1 MDGISTQLL
10 EQDAQAIA
18 SYQHLSELPLVI
30 KGGHGCHLIDADD
43 KEYIDLTAGACT
55 MNLGYTPLEGK
66 DFASFPF
73 PYATGIKQLEYAE
86 ALREFYPGIKPG
98 DLRVGF
104 GVCGSEAIDGVIKLC
119 RAYTGRKKI
128 VSFQGDYHGT
138 TYGAVTLT
146 TLPGRIS
153 QKFAPLL
160 PEVHILPFC
169 SEEDITDSVDEV
181 LLKLALLDYETIAG
195 IIVEP
200 VQGDMGMIPMHHKL
214 MHSIA
219 AIAKAWDIQLVSD
232 ETQMSFYRSGPF
244 YGIENYQGV
253 VPDAVVMGK
262 HLGGGIPLSAI
273 IGRKELMSSLGR
285 CEHAFSMAG
294 TAEACARGLVSL
306 KTITDPKFK
315 AELEQKER
323 QLAGALQDL
332 KLAHPKSVAK
342 ITGLGFAYGLWIRSP
357 LAQYS
362 DEEAAYLVMRKAF
375 DLGLYTMRLGSSW
388 LRIEPPLNISPNE
401 LQEAFKIFDEALTA
415 LEQDRCDKETLKDM
429 LRHD

>member
-1 MDGISTQLL
+1 MGSNSTQLL
-10 EQDAQAIA
+10 QQDAQVIA

-30 KGGHGCHLIDADD
+30 KGGHDCYLIDADD

-73 PYATGIKQLEYAE
+73 PYATGVSQLEYAL
-86 ALREFYPGIKPG
+86 ALRELYPGAEPD

-104 GVCGSEAIDGVIKLC
+104 GVCGSEAVDGAIKLC

-128 VSFQGDYHGT
+128 VSFEGDYHGT
-138 TYGAVTLT
+138 TYGSVTLT

-160 PEVHILPFC
+160 PDVHILPFC
-169 SEEDITDSVDEV
+169 SDEDNNDSVDEA

-195 IIVEP
+195 IIIEP
-200 VQGDMGMIPMHHKL
+200 VQGDMGMIPMHQKL
-214 MHSIA
+214 MRSIA
-219 AIAKAWDIQLVSD
+219 AIAQTWDIPLISD

-244 YGIENYQGV
+244 YGIENYEGV
-253 VPDAVVMGK
+253 VPDAIVMGK

-294 TAEACARGLVSL
+294 TAEACARGLNSL
-306 KTITDPKFK
+306 KTITAPKFK
-315 AELEQKER
+315 EQLEQKG
-323 QLAGALQDL
+323 QYLAKALQEL
-332 KLAHPKSVAK
+332 MQKHPLSAARF
-342 ITGLGFAYGLWIRSP
+342 TGLGFAYGLWIKSP
-357 LAQYS
+357 LAQFT
-362 DEEAAYLVMRKAF
+362 DDEAAFLVMRKAF
-375 DLGLYTMRLGSSW
+375 DLGVYTMRLGSSW
-388 LRIEPPLNISPNE
+388 LRIEPPLNIEQKE
-401 LQEAFKIFDEALTA
+401 LQDAFKILDEALSA
-415 LEQDRCDKETLKDM
+415 LEQGRCDKETLKDM
-429 LRHD
+429 AS